1 MRGLL
6 GHEILKPRPDTM
18 FIWENVGYNFWNV
31 GNLGYR
37 DFRYGKN
44 FQAKLS
50 EYPRPTPF
58 EGPIPS
64 PFECP
69 RLPPFSALDLL
80 KA

>member
-37 DFRYGKN
+37 NFRCDKN
-44 FQAKLS
+44 FQANPIALAIKLMQGVYQVLIVLT
-50 EYPRPTPF
+50 ERW
-58 EGPIPS
+58 
-64 PFECP
+64 
-69 RLPPFSALDLL
+69 
-80 KA
+80 